1 MGSCC
6 SNQNDDTSETTPLLK
21 DQAKPVHLDQLTVIS
36 TPTKASK
43 LVNATPKDK
52 EHPAAEP
59 PKEEAKTDYFA
70 EPPKEPTS
78 FIECKLGFQ
87 ECKHIRNVKDI
98 LHRQHAGKY
107 VNDPIFTE

>member
-52 EHPAAEP
+52 EHPAEQ
-59 PKEEAKTDYFA
+59 
-70 EPPKEPTS
+70 PPKEPAG
-78 FIECKLGFQ
+78 FIECKLDFQ